1 MQNTAPGGDGY
12 VLTGESKRYYQT
24 IGDGVV
30 VGYDLSS
37 VSGTVSRILIDGGA
51 SDSSVQA
58 EVYDCAAKTWVSLGG
73 SDQLVIGSELT
84 GRVIDGSGR
93 LLLRYTSQR
102 SGSELYRPNIIVEGE
117 GGEWK

>member
-1 MQNTAPGGDGY
+1 MQNTMPSGDGY
-12 VLTGESKRYYQT
+12 ALTGESKRYAQP

-30 VGYDLSS
+30 VGYDLSAIT
-37 VSGTVSRILIDGGA
+37 GTVSRILIDGGA

-58 EVYDCAAKTWVSLGG
+58 EVFDCAAGTWVSLGG
-73 SDQLVIGSELT
+73 SSQLVIGSELT

-102 SGSELYRPNIIVEGE
+102 SGSELYRPVIIVEGE
-117 GGEWK
+117 GGERK